1 LSQLPRLAAS
11 QEEVRSASFA
21 WSASNGAKQQNEARS
36 VLLIGLDAN
45 LRSLN
50 AALAERP
57 SIVHFAAHVIPNP
70 KALDR
75 VYIALSLAS
84 DGAPELL
91 STSDVAHL
99 KLDDSLVVLSG
110 CDSAR
115 GSALP
120 GSGLIGLVRAWLMS
134 GAAAVIA
141 SLWPTP
147 DDRGVI
153 FSSFYTELRKE
164 TGLQGHSPVR
174 SAAEALRRA
183 QLEMLRTNSWRA
195 QPKYWA
201 TYLITGR
208 TS

>member
-1 LSQLPRLAAS
+1 LPRIAAS
-11 QEEVRSASFA
+11 QAEVHAAAQA
-21 WSASNGAKQQNEARS
+21 WNPGDHS
-36 VLLIGLDAN
+36 VLLIGMDAN
-45 LRSLN
+45 LSGLN
-50 AALAERP
+50 AALLRHP
-57 SIVHFAAHVIPNP
+57 SVVHFAVHVIPNP

-75 VYIALSLAS
+75 AYIALSLAP
-84 DGAPELL
+84 DGSPELL

-99 KLDDSLVVLSG
+99 RLDDSLVVLSG
-110 CDSAR
+110 CHSAR

-141 SLWPTP
+141 SLWPVS

-153 FSSFYTELRKE
+153 FESFYRALRKE
-164 TGLQGHSPVR
+164 TGLPGQSPIR
-174 SAAEALRRA
+174 SAAEALRQA